1 MKKILIVLCLATTL
15 GYGQDLAL
23 KTVIP
28 FKTQACLATVTQDT
42 IAISCKGKK
51 DTLPLRVFK
60 SSIIIS
66 DRDTFLTLL
75 NRTTCIVV
83 KTGTK
88 K

>member
-1 MKKILIVLCLATTL
+1 MKKILIVLCLATTV

-23 KTVIP
+23 KTEIP
-28 FKTQACLATVTQDT
+28 FKTKACLATVTQDT
-42 IAISCKGKK
+42 IAISCEGKK

-60 SSIIIS
+60 SSIIVS

-75 NRTTCIVV
+75 NRTTYIAV